1 MNIIVCIDDDNGMMF
16 NRRRQ
21 SRDKAIIQDIIN
33 TVSKNRLFMDKYSAS
48 LFADY
53 DVEVIAERS
62 FLSKADE
69 CDYCFVEN
77 KKLRPYKDKINSVIV
92 YKWYRQY
99 PSDMK
104 LDIEPSEGR
113 VLVSSVEF
121 AGYSHEK
128 ITKEVYSR

>member
-1 MNIIVCIDDDNGMMF
+1 MNIIICIDDDNGMMF

-21 SRDKAIIQDIIN
+21 SRDRAVTQDIIN
-33 TVSKNRLFMDKYSAS
+33 TVGENRLLIDKYSEP
-48 LFADY
+48 LFAGY
-53 DVEVIAERS
+53 NAEIKAERS

-77 KKLRPYKDKINSVIV
+77 KALLPYKDKINSVIV
-92 YKWYRQY
+92 YKWNRQY

-113 VLVSSVEF
+113 TLVSSVEF
-121 AGYSHEK
+121 PGYSHEK

>member
-1 MNIIVCIDDDNGMMF
+1 MLLLG
-16 NRRRQ
+16 Q
-21 SRDKAIIQDIIN
+21 AICRKKKKEHLLGD
-33 TVSKNRLFMDKYSAS
+33 
-48 LFADY
+48 
-53 DVEVIAERS
+53 
-62 FLSKADE
+62 
-69 CDYCFVEN
+69 

-92 YKWYRQY
+92 YKWNRQY